1 MYTVLLLDNRTL
13 ESFEGF
19 KPLFADAIKDG
30 QLDVVT
36 WNANELTDGTHDCVE
51 KAIPGIYELVG
62 DKKEWRAMIV
72 QSYIGA
78 EEGPLAVDRRNP
90 FNYKANEEAW
100 NEEKRRF
107 KKAHAEFE
115 DEYKRRK
122 AAISEKIKRCEEEQI
137 EIDFKPLFDELEE
150 FEKKNRPVENL
161 NMTQESSIPLVRI
174 AQMLAGVPTP
184 DPIIRGYSE
193 YNVDTLGTTKRVHVE
208 ADSENEPLF
217 HELKKAYRFHAN
229 PPKELILVAARPSL
243 QENLGIVKE
252 YWANHDELESS
263 QFWLYN
269 HYPQCC
275 RFMTYEVEE
284 KGRVQEQG
292 DLFRLWLTIGLIA
305 ANSLDPSSFQAY
317 RLYRMEIKIDRE
329 LLTESFRSTYLKLTA
344 ADKYL
349 RKSIEYDKKRKK
361 NDRIDPPDYEVYVDV
376 TVEDERI
383 GSTTMNQDDYE
394 LAARDFEEDAS
405 IWTDNKN
412 SVDDNIRKLRRMT
425 GRAVENSA
433 ERMRE
438 IYGYSEEEVEPL
450 SDFQAREFK
459 DALKATYQ
467 EVLDNQAAL
476 PFGMIGD
483 LQKRKEDQNRR
494 VLEIIKS
501 RMSAARILIGYGITC
516 VMMLV
521 AVLPS
526 LVRAIS
532 NSQSVLI
539 PILGSLAAAAIIYLI
554 AEVIVVR
561 VQYKELCDGIS
572 IYNSLVRKIREMIDN
587 NAKSYSRF
595 LSSVGSH
602 MNGSSYIN
610 TLRHKTFM
618 REDITE
624 QKRRHL
630 KSIGDFLL
638 HIEGWAKAV
647 YITFDFFAD
656 DEDEIEVDDMEIL
669 EFDSLYT
676 LESGKS
682 YQVPMNQTGHYL
694 TSAYSFIESL
704 KVVREEIYDSDI
716 DTIDNDGD
724 PEQSQ

>member
-1 MYTVLLLDNRTL
+1 MYTVLLLDNRTM

-30 QLDVVT
+30 ELDIVT
-36 WNANELTDGTHDCVE
+36 WNANELKDGMHDSVE

-72 QSYIGA
+72 QSYLGA
-78 EEGPLAVDRRNP
+78 EEGPLAVDRQNP
-90 FNYKANEEAW
+90 FNYKVNEAAW
-100 NEEKRRF
+100 NEERLRF
-107 KKAHAEFE
+107 QKEHESFE
-115 DEYKRRK
+115 AEYKNRK
-122 AAISEKIKRCEEEQI
+122 QEISKKIEAAKQEKIDI
-137 EIDFKPLFDELEE
+137 ELKPLFEELEKY
-150 FEKKNRPVENL
+150 EKKNRPVENL
-161 NMTQESSIPLVRI
+161 NMTAESSIPIVRV

-193 YNVDTLGTTKRVHVE
+193 INVETMGTTKKIHVE
-208 ADSENEPLF
+208 ADTKNEPLY
-217 HELKKAYRFHAN
+217 HELRKAYRFHAN
-229 PPKELILVAARPSL
+229 PPKELILVAARPSI
-243 QENLGIVKE
+243 QENLGMVKE
-252 YWANHDELESS
+252 FWANHDELESS

-317 RLYRMEIKIDRE
+317 RLYRMEIKMDRE
-329 LLTESFRSTYLKLTA
+329 LLTESFRTTYLKLIA

-349 RKSIEYDKKRKK
+349 RKSIEYDKRRKK

-383 GSTTMNQDDYE
+383 GSTSMDQEDYE
-394 LAARDFEEDAS
+394 LAARDFEEDTG
-405 IWTDNKN
+405 IWNDKKT

-438 IYGYSEEEVEPL
+438 IYGYTEEEVEPL

-459 DALKATYQ
+459 DALKKTYQ

-483 LQKRKEDQNRR
+483 LQKRKEDQSKR
-494 VLEIIKS
+494 VLAIIKS

-516 VMMLV
+516 AMMLV

-532 NSQSVLI
+532 MKQSVLI
-539 PILGSLAAAAIIYLI
+539 PILGSLAASAFIYLI

-561 VQYKELCDGIS
+561 IQYKELCDGIS
-572 IYNSLVRKIREMIDN
+572 IYNMLVRKIREMIDN

-610 TLRHKTFM
+610 TLRHKSFM

-638 HIEGWAKAV
+638 HIEGWARAV

-656 DEDEIEVDDMEIL
+656 DEDEVDIDSLDYL

-676 LESGKS
+676 LESGKT

-694 TSAYSFIESL
+694 TSSYSFIESL

-716 DTIDNDGD
+716 DTIDNNGD
-724 PEQSQ
+724 SK